1 MELERLSVA
10 LRPRNN
16 WEAVDLGLR
25 LAVCNLRALYASWMV
40 VALPVAALI
49 FLVVGGGLGKPAWAA
64 FALWWLKPAFDRIGV
79 HVISHAVFGEAPS
92 VRDTLR
98 ALPRLLGATG
108 LLWGLT
114 LGRFSLQ
121 RSALLPVDVLEGLK
135 GAAARQRKS
144 LISRRISNA
153 AIWQTLAWLH
163 LETVFW
169 LGFWAMILLMIPKEL
184 LPDFNWLDLIR
195 GGELP
200 SWLYWCS
207 YAPLWLA
214 SVLLEPLYIA
224 GGFMLYIKRRTDLEA
239 WDIELQLRRLN
250 QRKEASS
257 LFGILASAAL
267 ALMLGAVM
275 LSPGEA
281 QAATSR
287 DTAIAKAPET
297 LKEVLKQPEFGK
309 DEVDHQL
316 KWHDDWRKSD
326 TKDPS
331 WQFPDWFKD
340 FAKSV
345 GHGLTLVI
353 KSIAALGRIGGW
365 LLIALAVMALAYLIS
380 RFRWQKTKRLHI
392 PPAELAG
399 FDIRPQS
406 LPKDIAAHALELLRN
421 NDPRGALSLLF
432 RGSLSRLAHREQVPF
447 TRGDTEG
454 DCLERVRKS
463 APARSGFFARLLG
476 CWQRLAYAHRVIPPS
491 EIEALCEEWWREFGR
506 GDAHV

>member
-1 MELERLSVA
+1 MELERLSVT

-25 LAVCNLRALYASWMV
+25 LAMCNLRALYASWAA
-40 VALPVAALI
+40 VAIPVAALI
-49 FLVVGGGLGKPAWAA
+49 FLVIGGWLGQPAWAA
-64 FALWWLKPAFDRIGV
+64 FALWWLKPAFDRVGV

-98 ALPRLLGATG
+98 ALPRLMGSTG

-114 LGRFSLQ
+114 LGRLSLR
-121 RSALLPVDVLEGLK
+121 RSALLPVDVLEGLR
-135 GAAARQRKS
+135 GAAARRRKS
-144 LISRRISNA
+144 LIARRISSA
-153 AIWQTLAWLH
+153 AIWQTLTWLH

-169 LGFWAMILLMIPKEL
+169 LGCGALILLMIPKEL
-184 LPDFNWLDLIR
+184 LPEFSLRELVRGRDLP
-195 GGELP
+195 G
-200 SWLYWCS
+200 WLYWSS
-207 YAPLWLA
+207 YAPLWLVSA
-214 SVLLEPLYIA
+214 LLEPLYVA

-250 QRKEASS
+250 QRKQAGP
-257 LFGILASAAL
+257 LVGMLASAAL
-267 ALMLGAVM
+267 ALMLGTIM
-275 LSPGEA
+275 LTPGEA
-281 QAATSR
+281 QAASSR
-287 DTAIAKAPET
+287 ETAMAKAPET

-309 DEVDHQL
+309 DEVTHQL
-316 KWHDDWRKSD
+316 VWHDDWDKA
-326 TKDPS
+326 KNKGPS
-331 WQFPDWFKD
+331 WSLPDWLEKFYAAIGD
-340 FAKSV
+340 
-345 GHGLTLVI
+345 GLMFIL
-353 KSIAALGRIGGW
+353 KGIAALGRIGGW
-365 LLIALAVMALAYLIS
+365 LLIALAVMALAYVIS

-406 LPKDIAAHALELLRN
+406 LPKDIAASALELLRN

-432 RGSLSRLAHREQVPF
+432 RGTLSRLAHREQVPF
-447 TRGDTEG
+447 SRGDTEG
-454 DCLERVRKS
+454 DCLERVHKG

-476 CWQRLAYAHRVIPPS
+476 CWQRLAYAHRVIPPG